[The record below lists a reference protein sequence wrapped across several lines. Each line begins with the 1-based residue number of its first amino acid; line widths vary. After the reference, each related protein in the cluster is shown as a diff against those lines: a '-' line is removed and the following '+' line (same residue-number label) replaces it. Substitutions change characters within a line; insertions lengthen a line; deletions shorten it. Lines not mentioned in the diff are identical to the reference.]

1 MRTLLLTLASLA
13 LVGCQ
18 YDPHAN
24 FYTTN
29 EPKAEEVVGTYVL
42 DAFHLPPEV
51 GSSRPAVVVELH
63 ADGTFAATNVQPWEL
78 GTPGTNFFTSLLTA
92 TGKWERDALATLDA
106 GQKHIWGV
114 QLRTPDSKIHPAY
127 FTGNKPPYGLIF
139 TLGDPDSGHAVI
151 LRKKQ

>member
-13 LVGCQ
+13 VVGCQ

-63 ADGTFAATNVQPWEL
+63 ADGTFAATNVPPWEL